1 MWNLSEGRFRKPH
14 MPMFNWEEL
23 GKVSPDLLRTMRH
36 ITFGKY
42 DSSYDGEYFG
52 NKKKMYGEGERYLHE
67 LDDEYK
73 VYKVKRRWTEEWP
86 SEKWNY
92 QDNLSLENLKSMKV
106 PNLTDKNTPNPDKN
120 EDEESVQTKDVS
132 KEELKEVL
140 TSIDGIGNKKFDKII
155 EEVGSTQDVVGV
167 LDQSP
172 AILINIKG
180 ITKKLIDKITDS
192 WENFRK

>member
-1 MWNLSEGRFRKPH
+1 
-14 MPMFNWEEL
+14 
-23 GKVSPDLLRTMRH
+23 
-36 ITFGKY
+36 
-42 DSSYDGEYFG
+42 
-52 NKKKMYGEGERYLHE
+52 
-67 LDDEYK
+67 
-73 VYKVKRRWTEEWP
+73 
-86 SEKWNY
+86 
-92 QDNLSLENLKSMKV
+92 MKV

>member
-1 MWNLSEGRFRKPH
+1 
-14 MPMFNWEEL
+14 
-23 GKVSPDLLRTMRH
+23 
-36 ITFGKY
+36 
-42 DSSYDGEYFG
+42 
-52 NKKKMYGEGERYLHE
+52 MYGEGERYLHE